1 MPAIPVDGKAVFP
14 LEVHDRLFRL
24 HTENAVDLAEI
35 IAPVF
40 ELLLDLAHLVAARA
54 LFGEDVGRLPHARG
68 EDPQG
73 DQQQKGE
80 GKRDGADEQH
90 RPRIG
95 AVFFRHDENLLAGTE
110 TSAPRLVAVCA
121 PRAGICVRGRKKG
134 RGKRPRRGFY
144 GKFAIF
150 EKNFDKPVDIPVV
163 LWYYNKAV
171 PCVTSTIWTAQHLEK

>member
-1 MPAIPVDGKAVFP
+1 MPAIPVDGQAVLP

-24 HTENAVDLAEI
+24 HAENAVDLTEI

-110 TSAPRLVAVCA
+110 NVRAAVSCSMCAAGRNMRAREEEGAREEAAQRLL
-121 PRAGICVRGRKKG
+121 REICD
-134 RGKRPRRGFY
+134 F
-144 GKFAIF
+144 
-150 EKNFDKPVDIPVV
+150 
-163 LWYYNKAV
+163 
-171 PCVTSTIWTAQHLEK
+171 

>member
-1 MPAIPVDGKAVFP
+1 M
-14 LEVHDRLFRL
+14 EVHDRLFRL

-80 GKRDGADEQH
+80 
-90 RPRIG
+90 
-95 AVFFRHDENLLAGTE
+95 ENEMVRMSSTGRASAPCSFDMMKTSLQARK

-171 PCVTSTIWTAQHLEK
+171 P